1 MLFSCLWSQL
11 GNVDSNNV
19 NDLPTYLPSEKVSLI
34 FFKFTNMEFR
44 KHKYFPICEKKKAK
58 KQLNGKKSKFQNWAY
73 FCKKNNKI
81 LKGSRHFLSLKKICF
96 YETSLIIFSET
107 KKSSI

>member
-1 MLFSCLWSQL
+1 MFSCFWSQF

-44 KHKYFPICEKKKAK
+44 KHKYFPFCEKKKKAK
-58 KQLNGKKSKFQNWAY
+58 KQLNGKKSKFGRIFAT
-73 FCKKNNKI
+73 
-81 LKGSRHFLSLKKICF
+81 KKIKSWKVVATF
-96 YETSLIIFSET
+96 YR
-107 KKSSI
+107 